1 MGESIDRI
9 ATMLELLA
17 RDVVRELDGLPHEL
31 LNRPVELP
39 EANSLF
45 AIATH
50 LKASGRMWVLAVTG
64 GRDVPRDRDSEF
76 VATGTFEELTAD
88 YERWIGEMHEV
99 LDGMSDEELSRS
111 TGMKPYRDDLGVDE
125 MTVEHALLHC
135 LDHIGI
141 HLGHIQVTK
150 QFLAGGLAGGSGVE

>member
-17 RDVVRELDGLPHEL
+17 RDVVRELDGVPHEV
-31 LNRPVELP
+31 LNQPVDVP

-50 LKASGRMWVLAVTG
+50 LKASGRQWTLVAAG

-76 VATGTFEELTAD
+76 VATGTFEELKA
-88 YERWIGEMHEV
+88 
-99 LDGMSDEELSRS
+99 
-111 TGMKPYRDDLGVDE
+111 
-125 MTVEHALLHC
+125 
-135 LDHIGI
+135 
-141 HLGHIQVTK
+141 
-150 QFLAGGLAGGSGVE
+150 

>member
-9 ATMLELLA
+9 ATMIELLA
-17 RDVVRELDGLPHEL
+17 RDVVRELDGLPHEP
-31 LNRPVELP
+31 LNQPIELP

-50 LKASGRMWVLAVTG
+50 LKASGRMWTLVAAG
-64 GRDVPRDRDSEF
+64 GRDVPRDRDAEF

-88 YERWIGEMHEV
+88 YDLWISEFHEV
-99 LDGMSDEELSRS
+99 LDAMPDEQLGRS
-111 TGMKPYRDDLGVDE
+111 TGIDSYRDGLGVE
-125 MTVEHALLHC
+125 QMTVEHALLHC
-135 LDHIGI
+135 IDHMGI

-150 QFLAGGLAGGSGVE
+150 QFLAGGLGVA